1 MLLTVLSVGSG
12 WRSSPA
18 SRILCDAPQ
27 QICGRWPDA
36 VSISSGSMTNR
47 RANGR
52 LAILGFLL
60 FCSGC
65 VTTRRHPVVPL
76 PVRLVSRTPFFA
88 HVRARADTAATS
100 CQVLRISGTVTE
112 VRGDTLEFSAVSTER
127 RPRGAAD
134 CLEGRAG
141 FVVLSGAP
149 ALQAETTILRKG
161 RTVLLVAFLVP
172 ISAIVV
178 VFGMIGMIEP

>member
-1 MLLTVLSVGSG
+1 
-12 WRSSPA
+12 
-18 SRILCDAPQ
+18 
-27 QICGRWPDA
+27 
-36 VSISSGSMTNR
+36 MTNR

-60 FCSGC
+60 VCSGC

-76 PVRLVSRTPFFA
+76 PVRLVSPTPFFA

-100 CQVLRISGTVTE
+100 CQVLRISGTVAE

-127 RPRGAAD
+127 QPRGSAD

-149 ALQAETTILRKG
+149 ALQAETTIRRNG
-161 RTVLLVAFLVP
+161 RTVLLVVVLVPFTAFLFLLG
-172 ISAIVV
+172 
-178 VFGMIGMIEP
+178 VFLGAYASC